1 MEAVIQWLKSYDD
14 LHFIGAVLSL
24 ILIYKIRWWIHVKA
38 DAACTRAHLKVILK
52 GISSE
57 EDSNEYSTDVLNNYE
72 DFYGSHR
79 IQNRVSDMVGSV
91 LTWST
96 RFLFLVLFIVTV
108 FLARSEGE
116 KAFSWILP
124 VGAIVIYSVRAAA
137 AYFTYLLTFRYPGQ
151 AAVVREEIE
160 KVEQQ
165 DLASNHK

>member
-1 MEAVIQWLKSYDD
+1 MDVVIQWLKSYDD
-14 LHFIGAVLSL
+14 LHFIGAILSL

-52 GISSE
+52 GVSSE
-57 EDSNEYSTDVLNNYE
+57 KGSNEYSKDALKNYE

-79 IQNRVSDMVGSV
+79 VQNRVSDMVGSA
-91 LTWST
+91 LTWSS

-108 FLARSEGE
+108 FLARSQGE
-116 KAFSWILP
+116 KAFIWILP
-124 VGAIVIYSVRAAA
+124 LGAVVIYSVRAAA

-151 AAVVREEIE
+151 AAAVREEIE

-165 DLASNHK
+165 DLASSHK